1 MPTRTFAVTAAVVA
15 TGVLATAGLTYAS
28 AVDSTEAAPH
38 AKHATPHA
46 KHAAHAARPATKPA
60 QPRHSAPA
68 APAAATANGG
78 GDSHGKRDEG
88 DSDRGRDH
96 DQDRDRDRGHRGPG
110 WIHFNERTYSAA
122 VEGCVTA
129 ASGLGSNSFSIDNDS
144 DKFVEVYRGFTCDN
158 GSPVATVGPHGST
171 FGVVPSTS
179 EGGDYSHEDEF
190 LRAAM
195 FAQDNVAGS
204 FRVVHREDMW

>member
-1 MPTRTFAVTAAVVA
+1 MPTRTFAVTATVVV
-15 TGVLATAGLTYAS
+15 TGVLATVGLTYAS

-38 AKHATPHA
+38 AKHAATHA
-46 KHAAHAARPATKPA
+46 KHAAHAARPAAKA
-60 QPRHSAPA
+60 AHPRHPAPA

-78 GDSHGKRDEG
+78 GDSQGRRDEG
-88 DSDRGRDH
+88 DSNRGRDH
-96 DQDRDRDRGHRGPG
+96 DDDRRDRGPG

-204 FRVVHREDMW
+204 FRVVRREDMW

>member
-15 TGVLATAGLTYAS
+15 AGVLATAGLTYAS
-28 AVDSTEAAPH
+28 TLESTEARP
-38 AKHATPHA
+38 PA
-46 KHAAHAARPATKPA
+46 KHAARKAAHAAHPASKATH
-60 QPRHSAPA
+60 PRHAAAAAPA
-68 APAAATANGG
+68 APVAPAAAAASGG
-78 GDSHGKRDEG
+78 GDTHGKRDEG
-88 DSDRGRDH
+88 GSDRGRG
-96 DQDRDRDRGHRGPG
+96 RGRGHRGPG

-158 GSPVATVGPHGST
+158 GAPVATVGPYGST

-179 EGGDYSHEDEF
+179 NEGGDYSHGDEF
-190 LRAAM
+190 FRASM
-195 FAQDNVAGS
+195 FADDNVAGS

>member
-1 MPTRTFAVTAAVVA
+1 MPTRTFGVTAAVVA

-38 AKHATPHA
+38 AKHA
-46 KHAAHAARPATKPA
+46 AHAAPPAAKPA
-60 QPRHSAPA
+60 RPRHPAPA

-96 DQDRDRDRGHRGPG
+96 DRDHDHDHDHDRDDRGPG

-190 LRAAM
+190 FRAAM
-195 FAQDNVAGS
+195 LAEDNVAGS